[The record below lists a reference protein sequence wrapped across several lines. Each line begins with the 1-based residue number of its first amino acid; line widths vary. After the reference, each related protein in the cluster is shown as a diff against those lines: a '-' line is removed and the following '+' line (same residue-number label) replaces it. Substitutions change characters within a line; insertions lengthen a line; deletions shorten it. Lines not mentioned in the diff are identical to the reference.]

1 MKVKEIIVVEG
12 KDDTAKLKQALDV
25 DTIETNGS
33 AINKDILEQIAH
45 AKNKR
50 GVIVFTDPDYP
61 GQRIRQIIDQ
71 YIPGCKHAFLTREE
85 AVPGSKQHK
94 SLGIEHASSE
104 VLRRALEQVYELT
117 ETGES
122 DITKSDLLHFGLIGG
137 PGSKERRKKLGQRL
151 RIGHINGKQLL
162 KRLQMFNISVEEF
175 EAVMKQIMQEE
186 AHD

>member
-12 KDDTAKLKQALDV
+12 KDDTAKLKQVLNV

-71 YIPGCKHAFLTREE
+71 HVPGCKHAFLTKEE
-85 AVPGSKQHK
+85 AVSERKQHK
-94 SLGIEHASSE
+94 SLGIEHASPD
-104 VLRRALEQVYELT
+104 VLREALCQVYELT
-117 ETGES
+117 ENGETE
-122 DITKSDLLHFGLIGG
+122 IAKSDLIRFGLIGG
-137 PGSKERRKKLGQRL
+137 SGSKERRKKLGQRL

-162 KRLQMFNISVEEF
+162 KRLQMFQIAKDEF
-175 EAVMKQIMQEE
+175 EQEMEQIIQEE
-186 AHD
+186 RA

>member
-33 AINKDILEQIAH
+33 AINKDILAQIAH
-45 AKNKR
+45 AKTKR

-71 YIPGCKHAFLTREE
+71 HVPGCKHAFLKREE
-85 AVPGSKQHK
+85 AVPGKKQPK
-94 SLGIEHASSE
+94 SLGIEHASLD
-104 VLRRALEQVYELT
+104 VLREALGQVYELT
-117 ETGES
+117 EHGES
-122 DITKSDLLHFGLIGG
+122 EITKSDLLRFGLIGG
-137 PGSKERRKKLGQRL
+137 HGSRDRRQKLGEQL

-162 KRLQMFNISVEEF
+162 KRIQMFQIAKAEF
-175 EAVMKQIMQEE
+175 EQVMEQIIQEE
-186 AHD
+186 RA

>member
-45 AKNKR
+45 AKDKR

-71 YIPGCKHAFLTREE
+71 HVPGCKHAFLSKDE
-85 AVPGSKQHK
+85 AKSKGKQHA
-94 SLGIEHASSE
+94 SLGIEHASID
-104 VLRRALEQVYELT
+104 VLKEALSQVYHLSEN
-117 ETGES
+117 GKS
-122 DITKSDLLHFGLIGG
+122 DITQSDLMSYGLIGG
-137 PGSKERRKKLGQRL
+137 KGSKKKRTKLGRKL

-162 KRLQMFNISVEEF
+162 KRLQMFEITKKEF
-175 EAVMKQIMQEE
+175 ESVMQTINQEE
-186 AHD
+186 N

>member
-71 YIPGCKHAFLTREE
+71 HVPGCKHAFLTKEE
-85 AVPGSKQHK
+85 AIPDRKQHK
-94 SLGIEHASSE
+94 SLGIEHASLE
-104 VLRRALEQVYELT
+104 VLREALHQVYELT
-117 ETGES
+117 ENGETE
-122 DITKSDLLHFGLIGG
+122 ITKSDLIRFGLIGG
-137 PGSKERRKKLGQRL
+137 NGSRERRKKLGQQL
-151 RIGHINGKQLL
+151 RIGHINAKQLL
-162 KRLQMFNISVEEF
+162 KRLQMFQIAKDEF
-175 EAVMKQIMQEE
+175 EQVMEQIIQEE
-186 AHD
+186 RA